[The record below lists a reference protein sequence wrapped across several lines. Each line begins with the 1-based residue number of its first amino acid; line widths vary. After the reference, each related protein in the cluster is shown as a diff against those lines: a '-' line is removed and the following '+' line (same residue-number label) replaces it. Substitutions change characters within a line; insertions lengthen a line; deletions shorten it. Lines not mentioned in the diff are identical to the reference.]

1 VLRRVPG
8 KVQGAVLGLAGL
20 AGGGGA
26 SAWAR
31 RSTWT
36 AAGKKCWAR
45 CQRPCFG
52 YGWASAGECTSQQAG
67 AIVVLGRVLG

>member
-1 VLRRVPG
+1 MLRRVPG
-8 KVQGAVLGLAGL
+8 KVQGAMLGLAGL

-36 AAGKKCWAR
+36 AAGKNAGR
-45 CQRPCFG
+45 GVRDR
-52 YGWASAGECTSQQAG
+52 ASATGG
-67 AIVVLGRVLG
+67 LVLGNVLVNKLGL